1 MFGEIGIE
9 KILLILLVVLLF
21 FGAKR
26 IPELAGS
33 MGKGIR
39 EFKRSLSDPDRAA
52 RDPGVAP
59 GQSDAPLDH
68 APLNTATP
76 VARDESE
83 QEPKRLLR

>member
-39 EFKRSLSDPDRAA
+39 EFKRSISDPDRVTREDVPPA
-52 RDPGVAP
+52 RTDT
-59 GQSDAPLDH
+59 PLDR
-68 APLNTATP
+68 APANTTTP
-76 VARDESE
+76 VARDDSG